1 MKQVKPRPLWL
12 RWLVLATAITSVGLG
27 IALMVTAHLGVAP
40 ADVLATGGAHRLHI
54 GVGSMGWVVGGV
66 MTVFAVALRRR
77 PKLGTVL
84 GAVGVGQSVNWFL
97 QLLPVTHSL
106 APRIAMLVAGLVV
119 LYLAISF
126 GIASEL
132 GTGPIELVM
141 LGLAD
146 RGIRLQVARWGIEAA
161 LLATGIALGG
171 QFGVATIIFLLATG
185 PVLARLL
192 PPVERLMRAS
202 SSMTPNTG
210 TSVPAI
216 G

>member
-1 MKQVKPRPLWL
+1 MCSSD
-12 RWLVLATAITSVGLG
+12 LVV
-27 IALMVTAHLGVAP
+27 
-40 ADVLATGGAHRLHI
+40 
-54 GVGSMGWVVGGV
+54 
-66 MTVFAVALRRR
+66 AVALRRR
-77 PKLGTVL
+77 PQLGTVL

-97 QLLPVTHSL
+97 QLLPTTHSL
-106 APRIAMLVAGLVV
+106 APRISMLVAGLVV

-161 LLATGIALGG
+161 LLATGISLGG

-192 PPVERLMRAS
+192 PPVEQLMRAS
-202 SSMTPNTG
+202 SSISPNTG

>member
-1 MKQVKPRPLWL
+1 VKVRPLWL
-12 RWLVLATAITSVGLG
+12 RWLVLATAIVSVGLG

-40 ADVLATGGAHRLHI
+40 ADVLATGGSHRFGI
-54 GVGSMGWVVGGV
+54 GVGTMGWVVGGV
-66 MTVFAVALRRR
+66 MTIVAVSLRRR
-77 PKLGTVL
+77 PQLGTVL
-84 GAVGVGQSVNWFL
+84 GAFGVGQSVNWFL
-97 QLLPVTHSL
+97 LVLPSTHAM
-106 APRIAMLVAGLVV
+106 APRVGMLIAGLVV

-126 GIASEL
+126 GIATEL

-146 RGIRLQVARWGIEAA
+146 RGIQLQVARWGIEAG

-171 QFGVATIIFLLATG
+171 QFGVATIVFLLATG

-192 PPVERLMRAS
+192 PPVSRLMGSTSAS
-202 SSMTPNTG
+202 PSNTG